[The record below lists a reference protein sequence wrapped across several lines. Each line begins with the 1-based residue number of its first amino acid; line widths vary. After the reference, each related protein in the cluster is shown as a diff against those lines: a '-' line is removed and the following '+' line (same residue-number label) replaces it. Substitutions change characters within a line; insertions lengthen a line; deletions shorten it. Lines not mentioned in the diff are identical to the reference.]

1 MTSTTDQH
9 DAGGTDPVVA
19 RHVRVSGRVQG
30 VFFRA
35 STRRE
40 ARRHGLVGWV
50 RNTADGEVEA
60 HLQGAE
66 EQVEA
71 VLGWMRDGGPSAA
84 RVAEVDVSTTD
95 VVGADG
101 FDVRR

>member
-1 MTSTTDQH
+1 MTSTDQP
-9 DAGGTDPVVA
+9 DAAGSAPVVA

-40 ARRHGLVGWV
+40 ARRHGVVGWV

-66 EQVEA
+66 DRVEA
-71 VLGWMRDGGPSAA
+71 VLDWMRDGGPSAA
-84 RVAEVDVSTTD
+84 RVSDIDVSPTEA
-95 VVGADG
+95 VGADG